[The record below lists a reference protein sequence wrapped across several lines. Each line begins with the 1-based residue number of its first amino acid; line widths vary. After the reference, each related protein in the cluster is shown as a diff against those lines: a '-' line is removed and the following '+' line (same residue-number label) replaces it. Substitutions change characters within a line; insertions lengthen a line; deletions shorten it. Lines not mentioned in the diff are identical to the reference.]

1 MTNAPRSSRAVTF
14 SVWKALF
21 LREAVS
27 RIAAGRGAWL
37 WILLE
42 PIAHV
47 VLLMLIFSFVRD
59 RVVPGVSFAMFLLTG
74 VIGFNF
80 FRQTLSRGIDAIG
93 ANAALFSYRQV
104 RPVDTVI
111 VRGALEAFLET
122 IVFALLCAG
131 ATFIGMHA
139 VPDDPIGVV
148 VALFLLGSLGTGFA
162 LIVSVGTDLIPEIG
176 RVVKLAFTPL
186 YFMSGV
192 MFTPMLLPPYAR
204 EWFFLNPAAHG
215 LEALRAAF
223 FSAYPVAPELDLGY
237 LATWA
242 LISIALGLAL
252 HVRFAQRLLAR

>member
-1 MTNAPRSSRAVTF
+1 MTNAPRSPAAVTL

-27 RIAAGRGAWL
+27 RIAAGRAAWL
-37 WILLE
+37 WLLLE

-59 RVVPGVSFAMFLLTG
+59 RVVPGVSFALFLLTG

-80 FRQTLSRGIDAIG
+80 FRHTLSRGIDAIG

-104 RPVDTVI
+104 RPVDTVL
-111 VRGALEAFLET
+111 VRGALEVFLEV
-122 IVFALLCAG
+122 IVFILLCAG
-131 ATFIGMHA
+131 ATFVGMRA
-139 VPDDPIGVV
+139 VPDDPLGVV
-148 VALFLLGSLGTGFA
+148 VALGLLGAFGTGLG
-162 LIVSVGTDLIPEIG
+162 LIVSVGADLVPEIG
-176 RVVKLAFTPL
+176 RVVRLALTPL

-192 MFTPMLLPPYAR
+192 MFMPMLLPAKAR

-223 FSAYPVAPELDLGY
+223 FSAYPAAPELDLGY
-237 LATWA
+237 LAIWA
-242 LISIALGLAL
+242 TIAVFVGLAL